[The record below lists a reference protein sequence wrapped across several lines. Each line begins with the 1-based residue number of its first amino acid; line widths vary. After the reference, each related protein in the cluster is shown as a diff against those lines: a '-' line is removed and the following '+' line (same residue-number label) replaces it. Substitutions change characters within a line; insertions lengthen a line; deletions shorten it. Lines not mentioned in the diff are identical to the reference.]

1 VSRTGL
7 IRLGGLAAMV
17 GGVLLVVAPLFGRY
31 LPQASSWLAME
42 ALLVVA
48 LLLVPVGMV
57 GFHALQGRDYGRIG
71 RAGFWTVVA
80 ASLAVVL
87 GSASYLWWGSIFGS
101 SLLWLAMPVGP
112 LGLAVGFVLFGVATL
127 QAKVLPRWCGAAFIV
142 AMPAAL
148 ASSIVG
154 AFASVFMVFGLG
166 WLVLGYVLWS
176 QRNTSVEHL
185 SSRVR

>member
-1 VSRTGL
+1 
-7 IRLGGLAAMV
+7 
-17 GGVLLVVAPLFGRY
+17 
-31 LPQASSWLAME
+31 ME

-48 LLLVPVGMV
+48 LLLVPLGMV
-57 GFHALQGRDYGRIG
+57 GFHALQGRDHGRIG

-87 GSASYLWWGSIFGS
+87 GSASYLWWGSVFGS

-112 LGLAVGFVLFGVATL
+112 LVLLVGLMLYGVATL
-127 QAKVLPRWCGAAFIV
+127 QAKVLSRWCGVAFIV

-154 AFASVFMVFGLG
+154 AFASVFIWCSALCDLRWATCCGRTGMP
-166 WLVLGYVLWS
+166 
-176 QRNTSVEHL
+176 Q
-185 SSRVR
+185 SSNYLRGFAKRLRGRKA